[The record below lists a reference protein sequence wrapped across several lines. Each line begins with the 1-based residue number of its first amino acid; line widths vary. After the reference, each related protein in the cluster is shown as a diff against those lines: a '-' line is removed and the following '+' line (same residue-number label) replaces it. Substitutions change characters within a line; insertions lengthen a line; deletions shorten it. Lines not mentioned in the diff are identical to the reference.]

1 MVAAIRASSVNVCF
15 DTVRLLVPDSIIAPE
30 SPQALPVVHGAFMS
44 KILNCDPN
52 KGFVA
57 FPVALFDLELT
68 PGAFRTL
75 AELCRMANTS
85 GQCWPSLAQLGRK
98 LGRSRA
104 SISAYIAELR
114 GAGVLRTEEQKM
126 ANGYNYRLRYTVTFW
141 KEWRAGLG
149 QDRAPTQK
157 IEPKNTERRVQ
168 PTVRPLKTK
177 NHIHKKQH
185 QLVNSKDLILA
196 WKVAVSSAP
205 YPEFTRLPDLE
216 LLAKTEAAVHD
227 MKERRRP
234 ISADIE
240 KCLVEFAAA
249 RSIAGNMS
257 ELATE
262 IAPLITSETHLT
274 QVVDSLTNQWQLH
287 WRNAPNTYQ
296 LTRIIK
302 ELPPLTDPGTE
313 QKLLKSYLQR
323 WKLHLRS
330 LPSTALHS
338 KVAA

>member
-1 MVAAIRASSVNVCF
+1 
-15 DTVRLLVPDSIIAPE
+15 
-30 SPQALPVVHGAFMS
+30 
-44 KILNCDPN
+44 
-52 KGFVA
+52 
-57 FPVALFDLELT
+57 
-68 PGAFRTL
+68 
-75 AELCRMANTS
+75 MANTS

-126 ANGYNYRLRYTVTFW
+126 ANGYNYHLCYTVMFW
-141 KEWRAGLG
+141 KEWCAGLG
-149 QDRAPTQK
+149 QDRALPQK
-157 IEPKNTERRVQ
+157 TEVKNTERRVQ
-168 PTVRPLKTK
+168 PTVRRLRTK
-177 NHIHKKQH
+177 NHIHKNQQ
-185 QLVNSKDLILA
+185 QLVNSKDLVSE

-205 YPEFTRLPDLE
+205 YPEFTREPDLE
-216 LLAKTEAAVHD
+216 LLTKTESAVHD

-240 KCLVEFAAA
+240 KCLIEFAAA
-249 RSIAGNMS
+249 KNIAGDMA

-274 QVVDSLTNQWQLH
+274 QVIDSLIDQWQLH
-287 WRNAPNTYQ
+287 WRNVPNTYQ
-296 LTRIIK
+296 LTRIVK
-302 ELPPLTDPGTE
+302 ELPPLTDPQTK

-323 WKLHLRS
+323 WKLHLWN
-330 LPSTALHS
+330 LPSAALHS